1 MIEPVIEKWP
11 HPQGIEYA
19 WVWGEKILGSV
30 IPVEVPDND
39 KKPKKWKAIANQRV
53 VGVFT
58 GVDGR
63 LVAMRA
69 VQHFTKHIWSNHSP
83 GAK

>member
-30 IPVEVPDND
+30 IPVEVPNND
-39 KKPKKWKAIANQRV
+39 KKPKKWKAIAGQKV
-53 VGVFT
+53 VGIFN
-58 GVDGR
+58 GQDGR
-63 LVAMRA
+63 LKAMRTI
-69 VQHFTKHIWSNHSP
+69 QYLTEHIWLKHSP